1 MKTRFA
7 KPKSS
12 LRNINWARVNWWG
25 FMLWLTLGA
34 GVSYLLRDVLPWTN
48 FMSWY
53 AIIGMHL
60 TAWRADMPNPKTETS
75 E

>member
-1 MKTRFA
+1 
-7 KPKSS
+7 
-12 LRNINWARVNWWG
+12 
-25 FMLWLTLGA
+25 MLWLTLGA